1 MRPGGEVAGRADQL
15 GRWNLADNG
24 PARGQVLGVELA
36 LDGSECLA
44 HSVEGDIARNEATS
58 EILYLVD
65 DRTVGGEAGHDTS
78 GQSSSRPAGL
88 QESHRR
94 EPANVSHSGMTPPR
108 SARDTFREP
117 TSEVFPELT
126 PDQKQRL
133 ERNIAALQV
142 IAATAPAGSFP
153 RLVRRKVL

>member
-1 MRPGGEVAGRADQL
+1 
-15 GRWNLADNG
+15 
-24 PARGQVLGVELA
+24 
-36 LDGSECLA
+36 
-44 HSVEGDIARNEATS
+44 
-58 EILYLVD
+58 
-65 DRTVGGEAGHDTS
+65 
-78 GQSSSRPAGL
+78 
-88 QESHRR
+88 
-94 EPANVSHSGMTPPR
+94 MTPPR